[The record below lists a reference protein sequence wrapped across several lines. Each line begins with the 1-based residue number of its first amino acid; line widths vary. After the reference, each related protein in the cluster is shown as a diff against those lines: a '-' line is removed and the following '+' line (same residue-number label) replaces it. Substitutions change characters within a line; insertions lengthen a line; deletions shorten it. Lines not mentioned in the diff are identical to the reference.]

1 MATLVV
7 ALTGGA
13 RGRYWDVA
21 ERPMRLMERVN
32 KPNGLYPTFI
42 HPRSA
47 AWTSGKVAF
56 GALGDSFYEYL
67 IKQWLQTNKKEAW
80 LRKMFD
86 DAMFH
91 MARVLV
97 QRSHPSGQVMMIM
110 MVVIMMM
117 MMRL

>member
-7 ALTGGA
+7 VLTGGA

-42 HPRSA
+42 NPRSA
-47 AWTSGKVAF
+47 TWTTGKVAF

-67 IKQWLQTNKKEAW
+67 IKQWLQA
-80 LRKMFD
+80 RPASPSSRD
-86 DAMFH
+86 DKNTLSSGDG
-91 MARVLV
+91 RGLV
-97 QRSHPSGQVMMIM
+97 SLCPMLGAV
-110 MVVIMMM
+110 
-117 MMRL
+117 